1 MCAYASRSGMSD
13 SLGPHGLQPTR
24 LLCPWDSPD
33 KDTGVDCHSLLQGS
47 SQLRD
52 WTRVSCISGG
62 FFTIWVT
69 REAHI
74 SMVKKG
80 LYINQIHEKFWVK
93 EKRKGRKRLT
103 LMYGLTAGWIFSYSR
118 ISVNRKE
125 QLSHIIF
132 TDTLLLKQS
141 RVICSTLPPS
151 TPYPQPAFCLW
162 RKL

>member
-1 MCAYASRSGMSD
+1 MSD

-47 SQLRD
+47 SQLRG
-52 WTRVSCISGG
+52 WTRVSCIAGG

-74 SMVKKG
+74 STVKKG

-93 EKRKGRKRLT
+93 EKRQEEIDSNVWSNCWLDIQLFQSKFKQKRTVVAYNLHRHFAPETEQGYMFHPAPLNHISSACLLSVKKT
-103 LMYGLTAGWIFSYSR
+103 LA
-118 ISVNRKE
+118 KE
-125 QLSHIIF
+125 
-132 TDTLLLKQS
+132 
-141 RVICSTLPPS
+141 
-151 TPYPQPAFCLW
+151 
-162 RKL
+162 